1 MKKREFIARRLYG
14 ERRAI
19 QSNLSEH
26 GPTHLGRKL

>member
-1 MKKREFIARRLYG
+1 MKRRAFIARRLYG

-19 QSNLSEH
+19 HSISEH